1 MYPIHMMPSILQEFS
16 TVNPMSY
23 VVDAT
28 RALMISGDL
37 SNLPLDL
44 VAIAIFDVV
53 MFIAASAV
61 FKRIIE

>member
-1 MYPIHMMPSILQEFS
+1 
-16 TVNPMSY
+16 MSY